1 MLSADVVAVAFN
13 IKGYEGFQSLSCDVS
28 FPSRSFAHLSSL
40 SSSSSQRRPLD
51 FATTMYSMSQQNKPM
66 ATAAAAPPSL
76 LTQVGMAGTAAV
88 ITVSF
93 IHPIDVIKVC
103 LCRMVAKLMSFCILI
118 FMKSSAETK
127 NPDSSLEIPF

>member
-1 MLSADVVAVAFN
+1 
-13 IKGYEGFQSLSCDVS
+13 
-28 FPSRSFAHLSSL
+28 
-40 SSSSSQRRPLD
+40 
-51 FATTMYSMSQQNKPM
+51 MYSMSQQNKPM

-103 LCRMVAKLMSFCILI
+103 LFDGMFLCLFVFLI
-118 FMKSSAETK
+118 F
-127 NPDSSLEIPF
+127 

>member
-1 MLSADVVAVAFN
+1 MQPFFFLTTTT
-13 IKGYEGFQSLSCDVS
+13 IGLYH
-28 FPSRSFAHLSSL
+28 P
-40 SSSSSQRRPLD
+40 
-51 FATTMYSMSQQNKPM
+51 TMYSMSQQSKPM

-103 LCRMVAKLMSFCILI
+103 LCRVANLMSFCVLNLSEVKCRNQ
-118 FMKSSAETK
+118 KSRFLSET
-127 NPDSSLEIPF
+127 SVLG